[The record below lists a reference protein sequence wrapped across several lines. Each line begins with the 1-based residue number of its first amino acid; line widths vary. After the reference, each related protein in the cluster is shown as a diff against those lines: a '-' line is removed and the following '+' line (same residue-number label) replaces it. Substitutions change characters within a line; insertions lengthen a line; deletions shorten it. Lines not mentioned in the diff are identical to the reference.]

1 MKKTLR
7 RLALAAAAVTLGL
20 IAVGCS
26 SRGGCGN
33 GCGSQH
39 VADHGYYHYPHRPAY
54 HSDHHHTHYSGC
66 GHKTVSYHYY

>member
-7 RLALAAAAVTLGL
+7 RLAIVAAAVTLTL
-20 IAVGCS
+20 IS
-26 SRGGCGN
+26 TGCGN
-33 GCGSQH
+33 RRSGHNHH

-54 HSDHHHTHYSGC
+54 HSNHHHTHYSGC